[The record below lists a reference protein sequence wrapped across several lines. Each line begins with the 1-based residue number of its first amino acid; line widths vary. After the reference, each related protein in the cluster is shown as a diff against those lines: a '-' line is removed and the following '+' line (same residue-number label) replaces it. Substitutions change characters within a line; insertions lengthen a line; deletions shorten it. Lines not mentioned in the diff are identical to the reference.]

1 MIHIAIVDDEIQSV
15 SLLTDYVHR
24 YETEHG
30 EADGSFQISPFQD
43 GEEILAD
50 FEPKYDIILLD
61 VQMDHLD
68 GFSTAKRIR
77 QLDGDVIL
85 IFITNLSQYAIR
97 GYEVEAL
104 SYLLKPVP
112 YFAFSQELKRS
123 LERLHRR
130 EKQYLTIPGKHGL
143 VRLDVTRI
151 RYIESVKHR
160 VILHTTDADHSIV
173 ATMKDMET
181 KLQGQGFF
189 RSNSCYLVNLAQ
201 VKGIDSIFALVGE
214 DRLQI
219 SRPRKKAFLAALT
232 DYLGGTLT

>member
-1 MIHIAIVDDEIQSV
+1 MIHIAIVDDEIQSQG
-15 SLLTDYVHR
+15 LLTDYVRR
-24 YETEHG
+24 YEKEHG
-30 EADGSFQISPFQD
+30 EPFQISTFQD
-43 GEEILAD
+43 GEEFVEG
-50 FEPKYDIILLD
+50 FEPKFDIILLD
-61 VQMDHLD
+61 IQMDHLD
-68 GFSTAKRIR
+68 GFSTAKLIR
-77 QLDGDVIL
+77 KLDGDVIL

-123 LERLHRR
+123 LERLRR
-130 EKQYLTIPGKHGL
+130 RKKQYLTIPGKQGFS
-143 VRLDVTRI
+143 RLDVTQI

-160 VILHTTDADHSIV
+160 VILHAADADYSLV

-181 KLQGQGFF
+181 KLQGQEFF
-189 RSNSCYLVNLAQ
+189 RSNSCYLVNLAY
-201 VKGIDSIFALVGE
+201 VKGIDNIFALVGE

>member
-15 SLLTDYVHR
+15 SLLTEYVHR
-24 YETEHG
+24 YEKEHG
-30 EADGSFQISPFQD
+30 ESFQIAAFQD
-43 GEEILAD
+43 GEEIVEG
-50 FEPKYDIILLD
+50 FEPNFDIILLD
-61 VQMDHLD
+61 IQMDHLD

-77 QLDGDVIL
+77 KMDGDVIL

-123 LERLHRR
+123 LERLRR
-130 EKQYLTIPGKHGL
+130 RKKQYLTIPGKHGL
-143 VRLDVTRI
+143 SRLDVTQI

-160 VILHTTDADHSIV
+160 VILHAMDADHSIV

-181 KLQGQGFF
+181 KLQGQEFF
-189 RSNSCYLVNLAQ
+189 RSNSGYLINLAH
-201 VKGIDSIFALVGE
+201 VKGIDDIFALVGQ